1 MPDLRSLDATGMLR
15 AMDTGGITALELL
28 EASIVSAHRL
38 KASLNAVVAESLE
51 GARAAARALDARR
64 AVGETSET
72 LGLLA
77 GVPMTVTDSLDVDGL
92 AASSGLKSYLGRPA
106 GDAAAV
112 GRARSEGAV
121 IWGKSNVAVLARD
134 FQTSNDLYGRSNN
147 PWDVDRT
154 PGGACGGAAAAL
166 AAGVTP
172 LEIGSDLC
180 GSMRIP
186 AHFCGVLCH
195 KPTFGLVPQ
204 RGHVPPEPGAAAEQ
218 DLRVVGP
225 MARSA
230 RDLRLLLS
238 VLAQGPVAARAPP
251 AQLQG
256 LKIGL
261 WLEDPD
267 FLLDAEVRTVIEAFA
282 GDLVQEGAVVETV
295 PSPVPGAALLQV
307 FQDLLYPLLPLDQ
320 TPAGRRGLAL
330 AEGPVR
336 WFGGSSAFARAV
348 RSATLSHRD
357 WLRANE
363 ARAQFGETMK
373 AFFKRHEVL
382 IAPVAPVTAFAHV
395 AGPLRRRTLLCS
407 DGRKIPYEA
416 MLQWVALAS
425 ACHLPATVSP
435 VGRSPSGLP
444 VGVQIMGPR
453 GADGKTLAVAQAFEE
468 RFGGIRAPP
477 LDWRDAQTAS

>member
-1 MPDLRSLDATGMLR
+1 
-15 AMDTGGITALELL
+15 
-28 EASIVSAHRL
+28 
-38 KASLNAVVAESLE
+38 
-51 GARAAARALDARR
+51 
-64 AVGETSET
+64 
-72 LGLLA
+72 
-77 GVPMTVTDSLDVDGL
+77 
-92 AASSGLKSYLGRPA
+92 
-106 GDAAAV
+106 
-112 GRARSEGAV
+112 
-121 IWGKSNVAVLARD
+121 
-134 FQTSNDLYGRSNN
+134 
-147 PWDVDRT
+147 
-154 PGGACGGAAAAL
+154 
-166 AAGVTP
+166 
-172 LEIGSDLC
+172 
-180 GSMRIP
+180 
-186 AHFCGVLCH
+186 
-195 KPTFGLVPQ
+195 
-204 RGHVPPEPGAAAEQ
+204 
-218 DLRVVGP
+218 
-225 MARSA
+225 
-230 RDLRLLLS
+230 
-238 VLAQGPVAARAPP
+238 
-251 AQLQG
+251 
-256 LKIGL
+256 
-261 WLEDPD
+261 
-267 FLLDAEVRTVIEAFA
+267 
-282 GDLVQEGAVVETV
+282 
-295 PSPVPGAALLQV
+295 LQV

-435 VGRSPSGLP
+435 VGRSPSG
-444 VGVQIMGPR
+444 QIMGPR